1 MDRIDTLRTFLRVAA
16 TGSFSLAADQLGL
29 PRPSVSLAI
38 QQLEA
43 RLGVRVFHRTTRKVT
58 LTQDGQALLERA
70 SALVGDME
78 DLEASF
84 HGAGEDGV
92 VGRLRVDVPSRI
104 GRRLVAP
111 ALPALLARHPGL
123 DIELGSTDRAVDLV
137 AEGIDC
143 ALRVGALG
151 DSSLVAHPLGRFS
164 LINCASPAYVQRFGV
179 PQSPKDLAQ
188 HQVVQYL
195 SPTTGQAAPWEWQ
208 EGETCRTLALA
219 GRVGV
224 NNAES
229 YIACALSGLG
239 LIQIPRF
246 DVQEHLDDGSLVEL
260 LPQYRPA
267 PMPVQVVYPH
277 RRHLSRRV
285 QVFMAWMA
293 ELLSGQLG

>member
-70 SALVGDME
+70 AALVGDME

-84 HGAGEDGV
+84 HGAGEEGV

-151 DSSLVAHPLGRFS
+151 DSSLVAHPLGRFP

-260 LPQYRPA
+260 LPLHRPA

-293 ELLSGQLG
+293 ELLSGQLA

>member
-70 SALVGDME
+70 AALVGDME

-84 HGAGEDGV
+84 HGAGEEGV

-143 ALRVGALG
+143 ALRVGAHG
-151 DSSLVAHPLGRFS
+151 DSSLVAHPLGRFP

-260 LPQYRPA
+260 LPLHRPA

-293 ELLSGQLG
+293 ELLSGQLA

>member
-1 MDRIDTLRTFLRVAA
+1 MDRIDTLRAFLRVAA

-43 RLGVRVFHRTTRKVT
+43 RLGARVFHRTTRKVS

-78 DLEASF
+78 DLEACF
-84 HGAGEDGV
+84 HLPGEDGV

-104 GRRLVAP
+104 GRRLIAP
-111 ALPALLARHPGL
+111 ALPALLARHPRL

-151 DSSLVAHPLGRFS
+151 DSSLVAHPLGRFP

-195 SPTTGQAAPWEWQ
+195 SPSTGQAAPWEWQ
-208 EGETCRTLALA
+208 EGGTCHSLPLA

-224 NNAES
+224 NNAET

-260 LPQYRPA
+260 LPQHRPA

-293 ELLSGQLG
+293 ELLSDRSP

>member
-43 RLGVRVFHRTTRKVT
+43 RLGARVFHRTTRKVT
-58 LTQDGQALLERA
+58 LTQDGQVLLERA
-70 SALVGDME
+70 AALVGDME
-78 DLEASF
+78 DLEACF
-84 HGAGEDGV
+84 HGAGEDGL
-92 VGRLRVDVPSRI
+92 VGRLRVDMPSRI

-151 DSSLVAHPLGRFS
+151 DSSLVAHPLGCFP
-164 LINCASPAYVQRFGV
+164 LINCASPAYVQRWGM

-195 SPTTGQAAPWEWQ
+195 SPSTGQAVPWEWQ
-208 EGETCRTLALA
+208 EEGSSRTLQLA

-224 NNAES
+224 NNAET

-246 DVQEHLDDGSLVEL
+246 DVQAHLDDGSLLDL
-260 LPQYRPA
+260 LPQHRPA

-293 ELLSGQLG
+293 ELLSGQLA